1 MRLRPPRPPRRLR
14 VLHLITR
21 LDRGGSSD
29 CTLFQAIGTARRRHA
44 VVVAS
49 GPSATRSPL
58 VERARREPGVRFLTI
73 PALARP
79 LRPWRDLLAL
89 AAMVRLLRRGRFD
102 VVHLHTSK
110 AGALG
115 RAAARLTRA
124 TGRIV
129 HQPHGHLF
137 YGYYGAVGSRL
148 VLWAERRLAPWA
160 RLHLT
165 LTARGAEEHLQRGV
179 GRRDQFRTL
188 PSGIDLAPLRRAAA
202 NRGALRARLG
212 WAADEFVVGTLC
224 RLEPIKGPDLLLAA
238 FADAALTRPALRLL
252 VAGDGEMLG
261 RLRDQAAGLGVASR
275 VRFETGWRAP
285 SEILP
290 ALDLF
295 VLASRNEGMGRAL
308 VEAMAS
314 GVPVIGAGVGGVP
327 DLLEEG
333 ASGRLVPDG
342 DVLELAR
349 AIASL
354 ADDPVERAELARH
367 GRARSLSYGAGRMVH
382 RLLRLYDEVA
392 A

>member
-1 MRLRPPRPPRRLR
+1 

-29 CTLFQAIGTARRRHA
+29 CTLFQAIGAARRRHA

-49 GPSATRSPL
+49 GPSTARSPL
-58 VERARREPGVRFLTI
+58 VERARRQPGVRFLTI

-79 LRPWRDLLAL
+79 LRPWRDLQAL
-89 AAMVRLLRRGRFD
+89 AVMVRLLRRGRFD

-115 RAAARLTRA
+115 RAAARLTR
-124 TGRIV
+124 TTERVV

-137 YGYYGAVGSRL
+137 YGYYGAFGSRL

-188 PSGIDLAPLRRAAA
+188 PSGIDLAPLRRAAG
-202 NRGALRARLG
+202 NRAALRARLG
-212 WAADEFVVGTLC
+212 WGGEEFVVGTLC

-238 FADAALTRPALRLL
+238 FAEAALTRPALRLL
-252 VAGDGEMLG
+252 VAGDGELLPA
-261 RLRDQAAGLGVASR
+261 LRDAAERLGVASR

-285 SEILP
+285 TEILP

-308 VEAMAS
+308 VEAMAA
-314 GVPVIGAGVGGVP
+314 GVPVVGAGVGGVP
-327 DLLEEG
+327 DLLEGG
-333 ASGRLVPDG
+333 ACGLLVKAQDVPD
-342 DVLELAR
+342 LAR
-349 AIASL
+349 AIAAL
-354 ADDPVERAELARH
+354 ADDPEARTQLSRR

-382 RLLRLYDEVA
+382 RLLRLYDDVA